1 MCVCVIPLLYC
12 TFSWQI
18 LMPQPILIAPWG
30 PHRFIPSGEGASSSP
45 FGPLN
50 ARGCVHEPPC
60 GGPPWPPL
68 LPGPRKRKI
77 RPVSYIP
84 VFVVSELFFSKHFE
98 TFRPYTPCI
107 YACHRLWVN
116 FVDVSHLF
124 SRKLRRKGTCA
135 CHTFFSE
142 ISVTFFSR
150 KFLGHVLRSTP
161 ATGSEFF
168 FAFDY
173 FDYGFSP
180 KMIITTLQSSKLLLL
195 LLLRGE
201 LRQFFYSLYICEHV
215 LFVLQ
220 SIFVVVCTF
229 HTHLV

>member
-1 MCVCVIPLLYC
+1 MCVIPLKFCIVL
-12 TFSWQI
+12 FHARQI
-18 LMPQPILIAPWG
+18 LMPQPILIAPRG
-30 PHRFIPSGEGASSSP
+30 PHRFIPSGEGASPSP

-68 LPGPRKRKI
+68 LPGPRKQKI
-77 RPVSYIP
+77 SGPTRFCRVRIIIG
-84 VFVVSELFFSKHFE
+84 K
-98 TFRPYTPCI
+98 TFRLHAPYI
-107 YACHRLWVN
+107 HACHRLWVN
-116 FVDVSHLF
+116 FENVSHLF
-124 SRKLRRKGTCA
+124 SRKLRRKGDKGSE

-142 ISVTFFSR
+142 ISS
-150 KFLGHVLRSTP
+150 HVLRIYVF
-161 ATGSEFF
+161 ASEFF

-195 LLLRGE
+195 LLRGGE